1 MLHRITTQIGQTA
14 MDGGRICRQVQEYLA
29 AAHIVPAS
37 DTACPDWNGALMAW
51 AAIKDGIVPPVDSGN
66 PMTWLSW
73 GTPLDTPASGAIAI
87 LTSGSGRASMACAVV
102 ARTQAQKVYVI
113 GAFDDVVQMRA
124 VPVDRV
130 IAVRKPPGA
139 TLAIQSEQPQPLQI
153 TIHNEAPALPPPV
166 QAAIAM
172 PIAAAAEEV
181 PAVTTS
187 SVQTV
192 STPPVTMEAL
202 QRLLDHVQA
211 EFSDVHARIDQVSQH
226 AVAAVQIEHEKA

>member
-14 MDGGRICRQVQEYLA
+14 MDGGTICRQVREYLA
-29 AAHIVPAS
+29 AAHIEPS
-37 DTACPDWNGALMAW
+37 TDTACPEWNGALMAW
-51 AAIKDGIVPPVDSGN
+51 AAIKNGIVPPVDSGN
-66 PMTWLSW
+66 PMAWLTW
-73 GTPLDTPASGAIAI
+73 GTPLDTPAPGAVAV
-87 LTSGSGRASMACAVV
+87 LTSGSGRACMACAVV

-113 GAFDDVVQMRA
+113 GAFDGVVQMRA

-139 TLAIQSEQPQPLQI
+139 SLAVQADQPQPLQI
-153 TIHNEAPALPPPV
+153 TIHNEAPAQAPV
-166 QAAIAM
+166 PVAAPVEQLSATT
-172 PIAAAAEEV
+172 AAA
-181 PAVTTS
+181 PAP
-187 SVQTV
+187 
-192 STPPVTMEAL
+192 PPVTMEAL